1 MADKKL
7 GMGLSALLGSDETE
21 FSELN
26 RGEHTKTVPIIQ
38 LHPGK
43 YQPRHNF
50 SDDQLR
56 DLSDSIREKGV
67 LQPLLVRP
75 HPKLIGDFEIIA
87 GERRWRAAQLA
98 QIHEVPVIVHD
109 FDDKETLEVA
119 LVENL
124 QRQDLSAL
132 EEADGFHR
140 LMHEFSHTQ
149 EQLAQALGKSRSHIA
164 NTLRLLTLPGEVKD
178 FLDEGIISAGHA
190 RCLVGVSGAADLAR
204 QIVNKGLNVRQTE
217 KLVKSG
223 AQTSTKSKPAK
234 PTKDADTTALEYD
247 LANMLGLKVDIKDRD
262 GRGQV
267 VIHYETLEQLDSVL
281 ARLTHSNASPD
292 E

>member
-234 PTKDADTTALEYD
+234 PTKDADTTALEHD